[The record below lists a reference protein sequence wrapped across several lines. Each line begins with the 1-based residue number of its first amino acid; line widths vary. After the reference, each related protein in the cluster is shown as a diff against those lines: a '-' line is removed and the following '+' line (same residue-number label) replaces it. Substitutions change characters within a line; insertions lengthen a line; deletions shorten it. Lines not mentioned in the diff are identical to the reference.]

1 MKTSLRTILAVA
13 ALSVTSLAFAQSAPK
28 IAVLDMAKV
37 FDTHYKTEEQQAKLK
52 ADEKKA
58 MEEVERV
65 DKEIKTAADKFKEQK
80 DQMDNP
86 ALNQEARDKAKADA
100 QKTYEEI
107 QQKQQEGNQFKMNA
121 QRNFQQRIANFR
133 QLLIEEISKIATDVA
148 KRRGATI
155 LFDKGSLIYSDSTY
169 DITDEVIAEINKS
182 RPAGTAAAG
191 TSTTSDSSAPSSSG
205 DAPTVSFPGAKK

>member
-13 ALSVTSLAFAQSAPK
+13 ALSVTSLAFAQPAPK

-37 FDTHYKTEEQQAKLK
+37 FDTHYKTEEQKAKLS

-65 DKEIKTAADKFKEQK
+65 DKEIKAAADKFKDQK

-169 DITDEVIAEINKS
+169 DITDEVIAEINKT
-182 RPAGTAAAG
+182 RPAGTPAAG
-191 TSTTSDSSAPSSSG
+191 STSTSSSSNSSNSS
-205 DAPTVSFPGAKK
+205 DAPTVTFPGAKK